1 MNMYKAL
8 AQVEKLEQEKK
19 DLIQTLGRQELI
31 KLRHEMALI
40 EIENLVSGYEGD
52 MAEAVRKVV
61 EKSL

>member
-19 DLIQTLGRQELI
+19 DLIQVLGRQEII

-40 EIENLVSGYEGD
+40 EIENLVSGYEGE
-52 MAEAVRKVV
+52 MADNVRRVV